1 MTGPR
6 LLFQDQPDSALLWIY
21 TSDQPITPVDQ
32 DQLLDS
38 VRGFILS
45 WTSHERPVTAQVEVL
60 QDRFLI
66 VSAHIP
72 DGDVSGCGIDKLVH
86 AVMEIPSEYGFAW
99 LDGLQI
105 VYKSGADE
113 IVSIS
118 RSGFR
123 TLVEEG
129 SVSSETLVYDTSL
142 HTLGELRRIGLERSA
157 GESWHARVFN
167 MRASVRL

>member
-21 TSDQPITPVDQ
+21 TSDQTISRADQ
-32 DQLLDS
+32 DQLLAS

-45 WTSHERPVTAQVEVL
+45 WTSHERPVTAEVEVL

-66 VSAHIP
+66 ISAHIP

-86 AVMEIPSEYGFAW
+86 AVMEIQSEYGFAW
-99 LDGLQI
+99 LDGLQV
-105 VYKSGADE
+105 VYKSEADA

-129 SVSSETLVYDTSL
+129 TVSTETLVYDTSL
-142 HTLGELRRIGLERSA
+142 STLGELRRIGLEQSA
-157 GESWHARVFN
+157 GESWHASVFN
-167 MRASVRL
+167 MRASVSL